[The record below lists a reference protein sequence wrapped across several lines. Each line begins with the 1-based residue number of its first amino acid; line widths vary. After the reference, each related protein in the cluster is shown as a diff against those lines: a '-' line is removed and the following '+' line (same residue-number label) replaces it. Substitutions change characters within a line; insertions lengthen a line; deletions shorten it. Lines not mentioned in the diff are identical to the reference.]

1 MTDPFEQKLTQ
12 DSSHNS
18 KQKSFF
24 TLALRQGW
32 RLIIAVV
39 GFTTLLLGVIMIVT
53 PGPALVFIPLGL
65 GILAAEFV
73 WARRLLRK
81 LKDSAKWPL
90 TNKQKQA
97 ADRSE
102 P

>member
-1 MTDPFEQKLTQ
+1 MADSSEQKLPE
-12 DSSHNS
+12 DSSDKS

-32 RLIIAVV
+32 RLIIVV
-39 GFTTLLLGVIMIVT
+39 GGFTILLLGVIMIVT

-90 TNKQKQA
+90 TDKQKQA